1 MSKKRKAY
9 FIADNGIKIELNG
22 SGPAQ
27 FYAIEQIRNK
37 ISTAFQVPKDMLFPD
52 KKLVGI
58 TVCEPR
64 LNVALTDELRSKGS
78 VEIKFDFPKE

>member
-22 SGPAQ
+22 SRSVQ
-27 FYAIEQIRNK
+27 SYTKE
-37 ISTAFQVPKDMLFPD
+37 LFPD

-58 TVCEPR
+58 TVREPR